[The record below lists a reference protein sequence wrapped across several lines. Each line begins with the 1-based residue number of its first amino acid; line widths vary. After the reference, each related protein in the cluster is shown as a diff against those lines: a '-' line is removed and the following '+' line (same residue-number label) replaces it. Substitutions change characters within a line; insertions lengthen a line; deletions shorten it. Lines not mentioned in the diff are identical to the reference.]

1 MRFLILT
8 IAVFVLTG
16 CNEGERFTKLHNL
29 CEQSVP
35 YHQMGQCLNYSLD
48 ESMPN
53 WRADK
58 HAGYVQTYIAWLN
71 AVGERVVKGEVSE
84 ADMKFGATQLLN
96 RMRTEAKQVQQADF
110 GNRMAIF
117 LSGLA
122 IMNAGGS
129 AYSPT
134 PQTTTIW
141 SPGNRPISCTE
152 SLNTISCF

>member
-1 MRFLILT
+1 MKYLYLIL
-8 IAVFVLTG
+8 AMLVLAG
-16 CNEGERFTKLHNL
+16 CNEGERFVKLHNI

-35 YHQMGQCLNYSLD
+35 YKQMGQCLNYSLD
-48 ESMPN
+48 QSMPN

-58 HAGYVQTYIAWLN
+58 HAGYVQTYIAWLD
-71 AVGERVVKGEVSE
+71 AAGERVARGEVSE
-84 ADMKFGATQLLN
+84 AEMKLGANQLLN
-96 RMRTEAKQVQQADF
+96 RMRVEANQAQQADF

-122 IMNAGGS
+122 IMNSGGYG
-129 AYSPT
+129 YSP